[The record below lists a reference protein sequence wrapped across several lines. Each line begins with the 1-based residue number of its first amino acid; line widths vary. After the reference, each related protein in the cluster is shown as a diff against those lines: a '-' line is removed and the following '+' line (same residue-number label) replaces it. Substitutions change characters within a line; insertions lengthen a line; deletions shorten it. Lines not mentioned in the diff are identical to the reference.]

1 MCNMAIAL
9 RTSHL
14 HKQKWYHCQL
24 QNIIILVTIC
34 VIGVINVLLF
44 NYSISLIVWIAHVR
58 TQRRNSVSK
67 TIIYFI
73 SKSFMINSF

>member
-14 HKQKWYHCQL
+14 RKQKWYHCQL

-34 VIGVINVLLF
+34 LIGVINVLL
-44 NYSISLIVWIAHVR
+44 LI
-58 TQRRNSVSK
+58 
-67 TIIYFI
+67 F
-73 SKSFMINSF
+73 